1 MQMVALDLD
10 GTLVDQKSASRQWAE
25 EFVSGQQLDIDPGV
39 VASALAARRPK
50 GEVFTDLVK
59 FLDLTLDPA
68 AVWADYRR
76 RLPGLLSCTD
86 ADRAALVDF
95 REAGWRIGIVTN
107 GMVDNQEGKI
117 RQLGLDALVDGWVI
131 SAEVGVRKPSR
142 AIFDILADRLSSPLK
157 GWMVGDSLEA
167 DILGGH
173 AAGLR
178 TALVYGSEG
187 VEEVGPADLVVP
199 TVAEA
204 AARILAG
211 GS

>member
-1 MQMVALDLD
+1 
-10 GTLVDQKSASRQWAE
+10 
-25 EFVSGQQLDIDPGV
+25 
-39 VASALAARRPK
+39 
-50 GEVFTDLVK
+50 
-59 FLDLTLDPA
+59 
-68 AVWADYRR
+68 
-76 RLPGLLSCTD
+76 
-86 ADRAALVDF
+86 
-95 REAGWRIGIVTN
+95 
-107 GMVDNQEGKI
+107 MVDNQEGKI